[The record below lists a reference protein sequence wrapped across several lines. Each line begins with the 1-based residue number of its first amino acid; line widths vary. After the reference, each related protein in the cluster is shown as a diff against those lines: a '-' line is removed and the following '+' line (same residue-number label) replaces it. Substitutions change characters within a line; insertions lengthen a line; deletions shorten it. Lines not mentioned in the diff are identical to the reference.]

1 MNFKSIIA
9 LGLGVATL
17 GLSVPAFADSA
28 TVVSTD
34 QEAVVT
40 GDKNNTNQTSRTK
53 VSGYQRGNRDSA
65 GIDAST
71 KQRADILG
79 DKNDT
84 NQNSTTKVR
93 EVRVKNR

>member
-17 GLSVPAFADSA
+17 GLSVPAFADS
-28 TVVSTD
+28 VKVISTD
-34 QEAVVT
+34 QDAVVT
-40 GDKNNTNQTSRTK
+40 GDKNNTNQNSRTS
-53 VSGYQRGNRDSA
+53 VSSYERRNRDSA
-65 GIDAST
+65 GMDVST

-84 NQNSTTKVR
+84 NQNSKTQVR
-93 EVRVKNR
+93 ETRVRNK

>member
-17 GLSVPAFADSA
+17 GLSVPAFADS
-28 TVVSTD
+28 VKVISTD

-40 GDKNNTNQTSRTK
+40 GDKNNTNQTSRTS
-53 VSGYQRGNRDSA
+53 VSSYERRNRDSA
-65 GIDAST
+65 GMDVST

-84 NQNSTTKVR
+84 NQVSKTQVR
-93 EVRVKNR
+93 ETRIRNK

>member
-84 NQNSTTKVR
+84 NQYSNTKVR

>member
-28 TVVSTD
+28 TVISTD
-34 QEAVVT
+34 QEAIVT
-40 GDKNNTNQTSRTK
+40 GDKNHTSQTSRTDA
-53 VSGYQRGNRDSA
+53 SSYQRRNRDSS

-84 NQNSTTKVR
+84 NQTSTTKVR